1 MVFVEV
7 ALNLG
12 RGNDAVA
19 LLVDVDMHDVGV
31 AEHHTFLL
39 LAEWAEDVLHQ
50 PPAQKGSVFVDPF
63 HFEIGEV
70 AHLCQRGFGGCYEA
84 LFLVEIDEDIQL
96 VADADILWDVAGR
109 KEDFSLVTTIEI
121 QTEIYFLYDAKAIV
135 IAEFYLF
142 CHIILFS
149 RI

>member
-1 MVFVEV
+1 MSFISP
-7 ALNLG
+7 
-12 RGNDAVA
+12 
-19 LLVDVDMHDVGV
+19 
-31 AEHHTFLL
+31 
-39 LAEWAEDVLHQ
+39 Q
-50 PPAQKGSVFVDPF
+50 PRNFSQW
-63 HFEIGEV
+63 
-70 AHLCQRGFGGCYEA
+70 GFGGSDEA
-84 LFLVEIDEDIQL
+84 LILIEIDEDIQL
-96 VADADILWDVAGR
+96 VADASVFWNVAGW